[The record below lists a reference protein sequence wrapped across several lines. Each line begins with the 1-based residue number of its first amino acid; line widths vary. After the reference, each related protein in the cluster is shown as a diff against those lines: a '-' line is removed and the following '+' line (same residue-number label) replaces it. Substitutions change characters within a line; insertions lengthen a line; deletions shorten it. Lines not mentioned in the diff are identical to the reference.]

1 MPQKIFII
9 TGTTAVGK
17 TEFALDFAEQVNAEI
32 VSCDASLFYRGM
44 DIGTAKPSLAEQ
56 KRVPHHMLD
65 ICQVDQPYSIV
76 SYVADVRTIIAAIF
90 ERGRSVLATG
100 GSGFYLK
107 SFLYP
112 VTDRVDVSENIR
124 TQVAQYF
131 SNEGLIGLLGRLD
144 ACNPDGLGTL
154 DRCNPRRVQRA
165 LERCM
170 ASGKTLAELQAEFEA
185 QPAPYAE
192 CEKELILLERS
203 VEDLRSRCA
212 LRVDAMLAAGL
223 IEEVAQLKRQGIER
237 NPSAAA
243 AIGYRETLAYLRGEL
258 DLTQLRQQITVHT
271 QQLAKKQR
279 TWFRTQIPEP
289 DQRKFLSEST

>member
-76 SYVADVRTIIAAIF
+76 SYVADVRTVIAAIF
-90 ERGRSVLATG
+90 ERGRSVVVTG

-112 VTDRVDVSENIR
+112 VTDRVEVSENIR

-144 ACNPDGLGTL
+144 ACNPDGLGSL

-170 ASGKTLAELQAEFEA
+170 ASGKTLAELQAEFKA
-185 QPAPYAE
+185 QPAPYAQ

-212 LRVDAMLAAGL
+212 VRVDAMLEAGL

-258 DLTQLRQQITVHT
+258 NLDQLRQQITVHT

-289 DQRKFLSEST
+289 DQRKFLSKST